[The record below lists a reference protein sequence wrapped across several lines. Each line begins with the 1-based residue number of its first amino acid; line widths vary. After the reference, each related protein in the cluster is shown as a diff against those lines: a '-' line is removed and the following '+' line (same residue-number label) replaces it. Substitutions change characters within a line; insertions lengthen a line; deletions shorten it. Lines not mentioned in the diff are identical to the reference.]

1 MQQEIRFA
9 TFNVCNLSQP
19 GAKLYDNLAPLTP
32 EQYQAKVLWTAHQL
46 DELDADVIGI
56 QEIFSMAALRDVL
69 AHSRRYREAAL
80 AGFDPAPDPLTG
92 EPRFTPQVAL
102 ISRLPL
108 AAPAV
113 AYQLFPDGVAMP
125 EGNRDADRFARA
137 PLHAQVRLADARVID
152 VLVIHLK
159 SKRPDYR
166 HGDAGDEAMLYAQA
180 NLRSLIRRGTEAVAL
195 RALLSQMDRDG
206 RRPRVV
212 LGDFNDTVDA
222 VTTAIVMGS
231 GCVGLA
237 DEELTG
243 RLFDSNQIQR
253 GRDRLRHV
261 GYTILHEG
269 HYMTIDHVLVSEEFN
284 PASRFALG
292 EVIDVTYLND
302 HLLQAKPEASD
313 HGQVLVRLR
322 LYDERRGHGR
332 AAEM

>member
-32 EQYQAKVLWTAHQL
+32 DDYQAKVLWTARQL
-46 DELDADVIGI
+46 DQLDADVIGL
-56 QEIFSMAALRDVL
+56 QEVFSMEALRDVL
-69 AHSRRYREAAL
+69 AHSRRYQEASL
-80 AGFDPAPDPLTG
+80 SGFDPAPDPHTG
-92 EPRFTPQVAL
+92 EPRLTPQVAL

-108 AAPAV
+108 AAPAH
-113 AYQLFPDGVAMP
+113 AYQLFPEGVAMP
-125 EGNRDADRFARA
+125 EGNRDPDRFARA
-137 PLHAQVRLADARVID
+137 PLHAQVLLPDRRVID

-166 HGDAGDEAMLYAQA
+166 HGDPGDEAMLYAHA

-206 RRPRVV
+206 RRPRIV
-212 LGDFNDTVDA
+212 LGDFNDTADA
-222 VTTAIVMGS
+222 VTTTIVMGS
-231 GCVGLA
+231 GCVGLD
-237 DEELTG
+237 DEELSG

-261 GYTILHEG
+261 GYTNIHEG

-284 PASRFALG
+284 PSSRFAVG

-313 HGQVLVRLR
+313 HGQVLVRVR
-322 LYDERRGHGR
+322 MYDERRGQER
-332 AAEM
+332 ANEM